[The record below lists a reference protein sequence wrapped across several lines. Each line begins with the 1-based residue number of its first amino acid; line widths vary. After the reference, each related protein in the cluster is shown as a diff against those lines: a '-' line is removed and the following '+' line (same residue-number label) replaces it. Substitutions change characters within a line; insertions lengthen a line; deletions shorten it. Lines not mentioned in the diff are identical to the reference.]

1 MFEVLASSAVSAV
14 WVWLGSCVDDWHFTE
29 RTAQWKPRNSNN
41 AMPFVNADTRS
52 ISYRTD
58 PLVKRLGSLSKLQ
71 GISLGRR
78 FSGLYSGCCGSVGCG
93 RSGGSDPQLRMPS
106 PQSER
111 LRFFEDLGRAFQYET
126 TEAAVT
132 IFLFLAPDD
141 SIKLRYLKGYLEK
154 RAIPACITYCTC
166 QAGSGLEIF
175 TREKQHVH
183 RQSVRRY
190 QIPSC
195 RRLGLH
201 NYAGPEPP
209 RGSDHRVVC
218 RARVAYLCSLRAGHD
233 FGW

>member
-1 MFEVLASSAVSAV
+1 ME
-14 WVWLGSCVDDWHFTE
+14 
-29 RTAQWKPRNSNN
+29 TAQLEERYAICQRRRSVHQLPNGSSRERAWKLIKR
-41 AMPFVNADTRS
+41 TRH
-52 ISYRTD
+52 I
-58 PLVKRLGSLSKLQ
+58 LGKTLLWLS
-71 GISLGRR
+71 
-78 FSGLYSGCCGSVGCG
+78 FGCCGSVEPG
-93 RSGGSDPQLRMPS
+93 RSGGLDPQLRMPS

-111 LRFFEDLGRAFQYET
+111 LRFFEDLGPAFQYET